1 MLVVPSRAQAITAL
15 GNRTIYRSK
24 CFRAALRQTTS
35 PFCKNMNNLI
45 EITDDLFDISRRL
58 KSVDEDYRLYYNGA
72 KRRYEVHNRK
82 QCGSTLAFVVPFEEL
97 DARTVE
103 YARKTRAE
111 NIELL
116 LAEMDKHNAEQEQQN
131 TARAVEAAM
140 SAIC

>member
-1 MLVVPSRAQAITAL
+1 
-15 GNRTIYRSK
+15 
-24 CFRAALRQTTS
+24 
-35 PFCKNMNNLI
+35 MNNLI

-58 KSVDEDYRLYYNGA
+58 KSLDEDYRLYYNGA

-116 LAEMDKHNAEQEQQN
+116 LAEMDKHNAEQEKQN

>member
-1 MLVVPSRAQAITAL
+1 
-15 GNRTIYRSK
+15 
-24 CFRAALRQTTS
+24 
-35 PFCKNMNNLI
+35 MNNLI

-58 KSVDEDYRLYYNGA
+58 KSVDEDYRLCYNGA

-82 QCGSTLAFVVPFEEL
+82 QCGSTLAFVVLFEEL

-116 LAEMDKHNAEQEQQN
+116 LAEMDKHNAEQEKQN